1 MKYTVDKNGYVTFEN
16 IPISKSGVFPY
27 TGKQI
32 SPDLEPDKIY
42 MVWRPEEEL
51 NNPETMESFELTPW
65 IPYHE
70 MIGDDYSAPESVG
83 VQGITGA
90 KSYYKDGTLFLDK
103 LRLFGRSLKESIKSG
118 MKELSCGF
126 GCSWTIQSGRTPNGE
141 AYDVIQRDIFGN
153 HLASVPEGRMGS
165 EVSVAM
171 DRAVVFALDH
181 LDLNVEQLGDDME
194 LKELIA
200 LAVEQGK
207 QIKTLTTAMDG
218 MSKDMKDMKD
228 KAEDADKEKSAEDEE
243 AEKKKAAEDKEKE
256 AKDEEKSKAMDS
268 AIEAIATLT
277 KEVKTLKSNAMD
289 GNAVMKAYAEKQ
301 TLANQVSAIVGAF
314 DHADMD
320 AQGVAKYG
328 LEKMGVAC
336 DAGLELAMM
345 KGILHTKQSTSFT
358 VDHGTAQDA
367 ASDDL
372 FKGTGL

>member
-27 TGKQI
+27 AGKQI
-32 SPDLEPDKIY
+32 SQDLEPDRIY

-51 NNPETMESFELTPW
+51 NNQETMESFELTPW

-90 KSYYKDGTLFLDK
+90 KAYFKDGTLFLDK

-126 GCSWTIQSGRTPNGE
+126 GCSWTIQSGRTPSGE
-141 AYDVIQRDIFGN
+141 SYDVIQRNIFGN

-194 LKELIA
+194 LKELVT
-200 LAVEQGK
+200 AVQGLT
-207 QIKTLTTAMDG
+207 KTVSGIQTAMDAAEKKAED
-218 MSKDMKDMKD
+218 MEKEVKDMKG
-228 KAEDADKEKSAEDEE
+228 EEKSAEDMEK
-243 AEKKKAAEDKEKE
+243 EKKAKDMEDKEKS
-256 AKDEEKSKAMDS
+256 EKSKAMDS
-268 AIEAIATLT
+268 AIASLT
-277 KEVKTLKSNAMD
+277 EEVKALKSTAMD

-301 TLANQVSAIVGAF
+301 TLANQVSTMVGAF

-328 LEKMGVAC
+328 LEKMGIAC

-345 KGILHTKQSTSFT
+345 KGILHSKQAPTFT
-358 VDHGTAQDA
+358 VDHGKAQDA
-367 ASDDL
+367 ADDDA